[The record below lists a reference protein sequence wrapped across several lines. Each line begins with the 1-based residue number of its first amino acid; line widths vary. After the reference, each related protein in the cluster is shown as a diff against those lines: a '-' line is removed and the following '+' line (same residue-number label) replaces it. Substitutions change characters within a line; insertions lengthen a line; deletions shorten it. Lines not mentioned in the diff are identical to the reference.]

1 MQGHCPYQERA
12 VASTIKVFE
21 LYVRKSLLYNRANM
35 TAPSQFNEK
44 LDLKRILPI
53 LVIVFV
59 DLLGL
64 SIIIPLLPL
73 YAARFSA
80 TPLVVGIL
88 QATYPLMQFIG
99 APILGRLSDRFGRKP
114 ILVIS
119 QIGTLA
125 GFVLLGFANTLT
137 LLFLSR
143 IIDGLS
149 GANMSTAQAAIADST
164 NERTRTQ
171 GLGLIGAA
179 FGLGF
184 VLGPVIAFIVL
195 AASGQNYQAVAFTA
209 AFFSLASILLTLFW
223 FRETR
228 AADSS
233 PTARRSFSIIA
244 TMEALRR
251 PHTGFLLVLMFFYQ
265 IAFGGYEQLF
275 SLFTLTRLGMDAR
288 DTSGLFVLAGI
299 FIIVIQGGFVG
310 RWSKQKGDRWLVIM
324 GVSTLAI
331 GLIGTALTP
340 AIPIPWYERAKVLES
355 LAGEG
360 SIRVSIQSI
369 QIQLPDQSARGWPGI
384 IWLLIASFPAALGGG
399 VLHPAVNSMITK
411 SSEKSEVGAMLG
423 VSASMY
429 SAANAVAPLFYG
441 SLFQWFGAPVPF
453 MAGGLILLGLWFLA
467 PRAIAK

>member
-1 MQGHCPYQERA
+1 
-12 VASTIKVFE
+12 
-21 LYVRKSLLYNRANM
+21 M
-35 TAPSQFNEK
+35 TSSEQPSEK
-44 LDLKRILPI
+44 LDFKRILPI
-53 LVIVFV
+53 IVIVFV

-80 TPLVVGIL
+80 TPWVIGIL
-88 QATYPLMQFIG
+88 QATYPMMQFLG

-114 ILVIS
+114 ILVAS

-125 GFVLLGFANTLT
+125 GFILLGFANTLT
-137 LLFLSR
+137 LLFISR

-149 GANMSTAQAAIADST
+149 GANISTAQAAIADST
-164 NERTRTQ
+164 NEKTRTQ

-195 AASGQNYQAVAFTA
+195 AATGQNYQAVAFTA
-209 AFFSLASILLTLFW
+209 AFFSFASILLTIFW
-223 FRETR
+223 FRETIT
-228 AADSS
+228 ADSVPVS
-233 PTARRSFSIIA
+233 KRRPFSFGA
-244 TMEALRR
+244 MLDALRR
-251 PHTGFLLVLMFFYQ
+251 PQIGFLLIVMFFYQ

-299 FIIVIQGGFVG
+299 FIIVVQGGLIG
-310 RWSKQKGDRWLVIM
+310 RWSKQQGDRWLVIL
-324 GVSTLAI
+324 GISALAI

-340 AIPIPWYERAKVLES
+340 AIPVPWYDKTKVMQT

-360 SIRVSIQSI
+360 AVHVSLQTI
-369 QIQLPDQSARGWPGI
+369 QIHLPDQAERGWMGI

-399 VLHPAVNSMITK
+399 VLQPAVNSLITK
-411 SSEKSEVGAMLG
+411 SSGKSEVGGMLG
-423 VSASMY
+423 VSSGMY
-429 SAANAVAPLFYG
+429 SAANAIAPLFYG
-441 SLFQWFGAPVPF
+441 FLFQWFGAPVPF
-453 MAGGLILLGLWFLA
+453 FVGGLILLTLWLIA
-467 PRAIAK
+467 PRFIIKQ

>member
-1 MQGHCPYQERA
+1 MYTCLLIYLPTDKIITMT
-12 VASTIKVFE
+12 SFE
-21 LYVRKSLLYNRANM
+21 QS
-35 TAPSQFNEK
+35 SEK
-44 LDLKRILPI
+44 LDFKRILPI
-53 LVIVFV
+53 IVIVFV

-73 YAARFSA
+73 YAARFNA
-80 TPLVVGIL
+80 TPFVIGVL
-88 QATYPLMQFIG
+88 QATYPLMQFLG

-125 GFVLLGFANTLT
+125 GFILLGFANTLT

-149 GANMSTAQAAIADST
+149 GANISTAQAAIADST
-164 NERTRTQ
+164 NEKTRTQ

-184 VLGPVIAFIVL
+184 VFGPIIAFIVL
-195 AASGQNYQAVAFTA
+195 AATGQNYQAVAWTA
-209 AFFSLASILLTLFW
+209 AFFSFASILLTSFW
-223 FRETR
+223 FSETR
-228 AADSS
+228 TSDSAS
-233 PTARRSFSIIA
+233 ALRKKFSFNA
-244 TMEALRR
+244 LNEALRR
-251 PHTGFLLVLMFFYQ
+251 PKIGFLLILMFFYQ

-288 DTSGLFVLAGI
+288 DTSGLFVLAGL
-299 FIIVIQGGFVG
+299 FIIVVQAGFVG

-324 GVSTLAI
+324 GVSTLAL

-340 AIPIPWYERAKVLES
+340 AIPVPWYEQSKVMDT

-360 SIRVSIQSI
+360 AIRVSIQNI
-369 QIQLPDQSARGWPGI
+369 QIQLPDQAARGWFGI
-384 IWLLIASFPAALGGG
+384 IWLVIASFPAALGGG
-399 VLHPAVNSMITK
+399 VLHPAVNSMISK
-411 SSEKSEVGAMLG
+411 SSDKSEVGGMLG

-429 SAANAVAPLFYG
+429 SAANAIAPLFYG
-441 SLFQWFGAPVPF
+441 ALFQWFGAPVPF
-453 MAGGLILLGLWFLA
+453 MVGGLILLVLWF
-467 PRAIAK
+467 IASRVIPSS